1 MPKFGVIFWCDF
13 CRFTPQHAHASKAGI
28 PETSVAATGFSWIE
42 RCSQKSRETHGMQG
56 VRSSSLLG
64 SIQETPGPAWVFQF
78 LGLKPEPS
86 RVAFGVICGVIS
98 LCRCEA
104 T

>member
-28 PETSVAATGFSWIE
+28 SETSVAATGFSWIE

-64 SIQETPGPAWVFQF
+64 SIQETLSRPGFSIF
-78 LGLKPEPS
+78 E
-86 RVAFGVICGVIS
+86 C
-98 LCRCEA
+98 
-104 T
+104 

>member
-64 SIQETPGPAWVFQF
+64 SIE
-78 LGLKPEPS
+78 LNPEPDWVLTLFNS
-86 RVAFGVICGVIS
+86 KVFNNAGSF
-98 LCRCEA
+98 LLPL
-104 T
+104 

>member
-64 SIQETPGPAWVFQF
+64 SIEESQARPGFFCFRVFNRLAAGHAQLHLF
-78 LGLKPEPS
+78 
-86 RVAFGVICGVIS
+86 I
-98 LCRCEA
+98 EA
-104 T
+104 LY